1 MHGRFIAAGA
11 ALLLGVSAGAPDAVA
26 GPGAKQGSAASR
38 QREELQGR
46 IARVDEAQREI
57 VLDAGDA
64 TTQVRV
70 AKDAKI
76 TIDGASAKLGDLKR
90 GAEVRAS
97 LDRAGG
103 DPQVVRIEAVGK
115 HK

>member
-1 MHGRFIAAGA
+1 MHARFIVCA
-11 ALLLGVSAGAPDAVA
+11 ALLFGVAVWAPTAVA
-26 GPGAKQGSAASR
+26 AKGATRGTQAAPR
-38 QREELQGR
+38 QQELRGR
-46 IARVDEAQREI
+46 ITRVDEAQREI

-97 LDRAGG
+97 LDSAGG

-115 HK
+115 SK